1 MAFTDEFVK
10 NGAAKGLII
19 GIGVAVLAPVLLPT
33 LARVGRPVVR
43 AMIKGG
49 MVAYEK
55 GRETAAELGEVVED
69 LVAEARAE
77 MGQAPAESVSAPPA
91 AQPSAADVKPGE

>member
-33 LARVGRPVVR
+33 LARLGRPVVR

-77 MGQAPAESVSAPPA
+77 MEQAPATPA
-91 AQPSAADVKPGE
+91 SPATPGQPGGADASPAE